1 MPTPIDAIVL
11 VVLLV
16 SGLLAMVRG
25 LMREVLSIAAWLIA
39 ALAAVTAANSKMVP
53 WAQDFL
59 KNDIAAKLAV
69 ALGVFT
75 ITLIVVSMITTRLSD
90 MVLDS
95 KIGALDRTLGFLFGI
110 ARGLLIASICL
121 IFYEFFAK
129 PDQRS
134 EWVTQAKSLVVLEK
148 LGSGLTEALPQD
160 LAESIF
166 KKLSKKAA
174 NTTDDDPDSG
184 SSAAGNEGYSK
195 PARDSLKK
203 LIEKP
208 AAK

>member
-1 MPTPIDAIVL
+1 MPTPVDAMVL
-11 VVLLV
+11 AILLI

-25 LMREVLSIAAWLIA
+25 LMREILSIAAWITA
-39 ALAAVTAANSKMVP
+39 ALAAVLAANSRMVP

-121 IFYEFFAK
+121 IFYEFFVQEK
-129 PDQRS
+129 QRG
-134 EWVTQAKSLVVLEK
+134 EWLTQAKSLVVLENT
-148 LGSGLTEALPQD
+148 GHGLMAALPED

-166 KKLSKKAA
+166 KKISKKAA
-174 NTTDDDPDSG
+174 NTDDDPDSG
-184 SSAAGNEGYSK
+184 SPAAGNEGYSK

>member
-11 VVLLV
+11 IVLLV

-39 ALAAVTAANSKMVP
+39 ALAALLASNSKMVA

-69 ALGVFT
+69 ALGVFA
-75 ITLIVVSMITTRLSD
+75 ITLIVVSMITTKLSD

-110 ARGLLIASICL
+110 ARGLLITAVCL
-121 IFYEFFAK
+121 IFYEFFVQDK
-129 PDQRS
+129 QRG
-134 EWVTQAKSLVVLEK
+134 EWVTQAKSLVVLENTGK
-148 LGSGLTEALPQD
+148 ALMAALPED

-166 KKLSKKAA
+166 KILSKKATVDEDA
-174 NTTDDDPDSG
+174 DSG
-184 SSAAGNEGYSK
+184 SPPGSNDGYSK

>member
-39 ALAAVTAANSKMVP
+39 ALAALLASNSKMVA

-59 KNDIAAKLAV
+59 KNDTAAKLAV
-69 ALGVFT
+69 ALGVFI
-75 ITLIVVSMITTRLSD
+75 ITLIVVSMITTKLSD

-110 ARGLLIASICL
+110 ARGLLITAVCL
-121 IFYEFFAK
+121 IFYEFFVQDK
-129 PDQRS
+129 QRG
-134 EWVTQAKSLVVLEK
+134 EWVTQAKSLVVLENTGK
-148 LGSGLTEALPQD
+148 ALMAALPED

-166 KKLSKKAA
+166 KKLSKKA
-174 NTTDDDPDSG
+174 TVEEDPD
-184 SSAAGNEGYSK
+184 NGY
-195 PARDSLKK
+195 
-203 LIEKP
+203 
-208 AAK
+208 

>member
-1 MPTPIDAIVL
+1 MPTPIDAMVL
-11 VVLLV
+11 AILLI

-25 LMREVLSIAAWLIA
+25 LMREILSIAAWITA
-39 ALAAVTAANSKMVP
+39 ALAAVLAANSKMVP

-148 LGSGLTEALPQD
+148 LGIGLTEALPQE
-160 LAESIF
+160 LAETIF

-174 NTTDDDPDSG
+174 NTDDDPDSG
-184 SSAAGNEGYSK
+184 SPAAGNEGYSK